1 MVWMRLRLILSW
13 YGKGRRLKPLLQTR
27 RFVITTLV
35 AFLSVFS
42 FGCVLIG
49 GAVEPTAAPVL
60 QPTPTLFVTPTV
72 ALPTATVAADSG
84 WQVLRTGLEK
94 RVINVVDGNGRLVES
109 VYLLRFEPAYYQ
121 FGVAYRPGEP
131 LSLEAWQAETGA
143 LVVMNG
149 GYFTELNVATGLIV
163 SNGQASGASYGDF
176 AGMLAVTAEGP
187 ELRWLGERPY
197 DPNETLV
204 AAVQSFPLLVKPGG
218 LVGFPDEDGLVNRR
232 TVVAQDRQG
241 RILFLVAPGGYFT
254 LHQLSIYLV
263 NSDLDLD
270 IALNLDGGTST
281 GLLLAEPAEGIGA
294 YTLLPAVITVHKNE

>member
-1 MVWMRLRLILSW
+1 MRWHRLRSW
-13 YGKGRRLKPLLQTR
+13 KGRSKRLKPLRQTSW
-27 RFVITTLV
+27 FVVTALAV
-35 AFLSVFS
+35 CLGVFG
-42 FGCVLIG
+42 FGCVLMG
-49 GAVEPTAAPVL
+49 GSVEPTTAPAL
-60 QPTPTLFVTPTV
+60 PPTPTLFVTSTIP
-72 ALPTATVAADSG
+72 LPTATVPADSG
-84 WQVLRTGLEK
+84 WQLLRPGLEK
-94 RVINVVDGNGRLVES
+94 RVINVLDGNGRLVES

-149 GYFTELNVATGLIV
+149 GYFTEINVATGLIV
-163 SNGQASGASYGDF
+163 SDGQVSGVSYGDF

-187 ELRWLGERPY
+187 ELRWLSQRPY
-197 DPNETLV
+197 DPNEVLL

-241 RILFLVAPGGYFT
+241 RMLFLVAPRGYFT
-254 LHQLSIYLV
+254 LHQLSVYLV

-294 YTLLPAVITVHKNE
+294 YTLLPAVITVHGRE